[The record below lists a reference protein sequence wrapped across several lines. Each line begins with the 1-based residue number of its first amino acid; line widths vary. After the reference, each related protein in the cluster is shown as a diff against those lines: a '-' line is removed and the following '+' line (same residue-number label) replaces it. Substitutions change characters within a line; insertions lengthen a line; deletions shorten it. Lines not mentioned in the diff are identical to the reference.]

1 MFENLP
7 GNMQTGYYEK
17 LSRVI
22 GEIDNKF
29 DKDLELFLNKPEH
42 IEYFRKRKSQ
52 EVLGRPDGSWEEIY
66 AKIPSFYRFFFVKDF
81 IEKIKSFVNVL
92 YYTHIDHLTAIVI
105 VESINPEIYKYIY
118 QLVPPGC
125 DLVLFNKTLVRSL
138 YGGFYIGQPTIIS
151 HKVATEGL
159 KSYNFM
165 NRDLVFLPHGAVIS
179 GSQSL
184 DISKGSFKIQ
194 GQGEVKLIRF
204 ESGGQ
209 LSIRLEPE
217 VAAEIYIDDEFYIGP
232 VQAKPFSHL
241 KVRGEDIE
249 FKKIIVR
256 MEG

>member
-17 LSRVI
+17 LSMVI
-22 GEIDNKF
+22 SEIDNKF
-29 DKDLELFLNKPEH
+29 DKDLELFLNKPEYVD
-42 IEYFRKRKSQ
+42 YFRKRKSQ
-52 EVLGRPDGSWEEIY
+52 ELLGRLDGAWEEIY

-92 YYTHIDHLTAIVI
+92 YYTHIDHLTAMVI

-125 DLVLFNKTLVRSL
+125 DLVLFNKTLVKSL

-151 HKVATEGL
+151 HTAASQGL

-184 DISKGSFKIQ
+184 DISSGTFHLK
-194 GQGEVKLIRF
+194 GQGEVQLIPF
-204 ESGGQ
+204 ESKGQ

-217 VAAEIYIDDEFYIGP
+217 VEAKIYIDDVFYTGP

-241 KVRGEDIE
+241 KVRGEDIA

>member
-22 GEIDNKF
+22 SEIDNKF
-29 DKDLELFLNKPEH
+29 DKDSELLLNKPEH
-42 IEYFRKRKSQ
+42 VAYFRKRKSQ
-52 EVLGRPDGSWEEIY
+52 ELLGRLDGSWEEIY

-81 IEKIKSFVNVL
+81 IEKIKGFVNVL
-92 YYTHIDHLTAIVI
+92 YYTHIDYLTAMVI
-105 VESINPEIYKYIY
+105 VESVNTDIYKYIY

-151 HKVATEGL
+151 HKAASQGL

-165 NRDLVFLPHGAVIS
+165 NRDLIFLPHGSVIS
-179 GSQSL
+179 NSQSL
-184 DISKGSFKIQ
+184 DISEGQFRIQ
-194 GQGEVKLIRF
+194 GQGEIQLIRF
-204 ESGGQ
+204 ESKGQ

-217 VAAEIYIDDEFYIGP
+217 VLAEIYIDDELYTGP

-241 KVRGEDIE
+241 KIVGEDIE
-249 FKKIIVR
+249 FNKIIVR